1 MFGLHWQDK
10 EDRVT
15 KLTKIYMIVMAIL
28 IALTLVT
35 AVWHSQVVS
44 NAQVAVTQAGHATK
58 NNGGVA
64 ANYANATATEANNLR
79 FFLVLSGSLL
89 AAAGIWGLV
98 EYVFLPFINLS
109 RIGAITQVTYHEAL
123 YQPFTLIVF
132 VTCIAAIV
140 ITAFVPFN
148 TFGEDTKMYRDV
160 AMSFILMFILVI
172 MVFATAKVID
182 EEIENRTMLTLMSKP
197 VARWQV
203 IIGKYLGIACLI
215 FVTMAICTIVA
226 AACAWL
232 RYFSDQRIDLSVA
245 SYAGQQALFWANDMA
260 IIALIPAF
268 VLQFTELATL
278 AAISTAIATRYSLAL
293 NMTVI
298 VVLYI
303 GANLTR
309 FVPLLHLGA
318 PWQTMV
324 DGGSYFLPYLTNF
337 DINQALIYRS
347 ISMPGHYQGPDAPTL
362 SEIVS
367 YVSLATVY
375 GLMYIGAALSVAV
388 ALFRNRELT

>member
-1 MFGLHWQDK
+1 MT
-10 EDRVT
+10 R
-15 KLTKIYMIVMAIL
+15 LTKAYIIVMAIL
-28 IALTLVT
+28 IALTLVV
-35 AVWHSQVVS
+35 AVWHSHVVTS
-44 NAQVAVTQAGHATK
+44 AEVAVNYAGHAGK

-64 ANYANATATEANNLR
+64 SNYANMTATEANNLR
-79 FFLVLSGSLL
+79 FFLVLCGAMT

-98 EYVFLPFINLS
+98 EYIILPLINLS

-132 VTCIAAIV
+132 AMCLAAIV

-160 AMSFILMFILVI
+160 AMSFVLMFILII

-197 VARWQV
+197 IARWQV
-203 IIGKYLGIACLI
+203 IIGKYLGIACLM
-215 FVTMAICTIVA
+215 FVTMAICTIA
-226 AACAWL
+226 AGACAWL
-232 RYFSDQRIDLSVA
+232 RYFSDQRIDLAVA
-245 SYAGQQALFWANDMA
+245 SYAGQQALYWANDMA

-268 VLQFTELATL
+268 VLQFMELATL

-309 FVPLLHLGA
+309 FAPLLHLGA
-318 PWQTMV
+318 PWQTLV
-324 DGGSYFLPYLTNF
+324 NSGSYFLPYLTNF
-337 DINQALIYRS
+337 DINQALIYRP

-362 SEIVS
+362 GQVVG
-367 YVSLATVY
+367 YVSMASVY
-375 GLMYIGAALSVAV
+375 GLMYIGAALSIAV

>member
-1 MFGLHWQDK
+1 M
-10 EDRVT
+10 T
-15 KLTKIYMIVMAIL
+15 KLTKVYIVVMAIL
-28 IALTLVT
+28 LAMTLF
-35 AVWHSQVVS
+35 AYVWHSHDVTAAQSAAS
-44 NAQVAVTQAGHATK
+44 NAGQATK

-64 ANYANATATEANNLR
+64 ANYANVIANEANNLR
-79 FFLVLSGSLL
+79 FFLLLSGTLT
-89 AAAGIWGLV
+89 AATGIWGLV
-98 EYVFLPFINLS
+98 EYIILPLLNLS

-123 YQPFTLIVF
+123 YQPFTIIVF
-132 VTCIAAIV
+132 VMCIAAIV

-160 AMSFILMFILVI
+160 AMSFILMFILII

-203 IIGKYLGIACLI
+203 IIGKYLGIVCLM
-215 FVTMAICTIVA
+215 FVTMAICTIAA

-232 RYFSDQRIDLSVA
+232 RYFSDQRIDLSV
-245 SYAGQQALFWANDMA
+245 STYAGQQVLYWANDMS

-268 VLQFTELATL
+268 ILQFMELATL

-309 FVPLLHLGA
+309 FVVLLHLGA
-318 PWQTMV
+318 PWQQLV
-324 DGGSYFLPYLTNF
+324 EGGSYFLPYLTNF
-337 DINQALIYRS
+337 DINQALIYRP

-362 SEIVS
+362 GQVTG
-367 YVSLATVY
+367 YVSMTSAY
-375 GLMYIGAALSVAV
+375 ALMYIGAALSVAV

>member
-1 MFGLHWQDK
+1 MT
-10 EDRVT
+10 R
-15 KLTKIYMIVMAIL
+15 LTKAYIIVMAIL
-28 IALTLVT
+28 IALTLVV
-35 AVWHSQVVS
+35 AVWHSHVVTS
-44 NAQVAVTQAGHATK
+44 AEVAVNYAGHAGK

-64 ANYANATATEANNLR
+64 SNYANMTATEANNLR
-79 FFLVLSGSLL
+79 FFLVLCGSMT

-98 EYVFLPFINLS
+98 EYIILPLINLS

-132 VTCIAAIV
+132 AMCLAAIV

-160 AMSFILMFILVI
+160 AMSFVLMFILII

-197 VARWQV
+197 IARWQV
-203 IIGKYLGIACLI
+203 IIGKYLGIACLM
-215 FVTMAICTIVA
+215 FVTMAICTIA
-226 AACAWL
+226 AGACAWL

-245 SYAGQQALFWANDMA
+245 SYAGQQALYWANDMA

-268 VLQFTELATL
+268 VLQFMELATL

-309 FVPLLHLGA
+309 FAPLLHLGA
-318 PWQTMV
+318 PWQTLV
-324 DGGSYFLPYLTNF
+324 NSGSYFLPYLTNF
-337 DINQALIYRS
+337 DINQALIYRP
-347 ISMPGHYQGPDAPTL
+347 ISMPEHYQGPDAPTL
-362 SEIVS
+362 GQVVG
-367 YVSLATVY
+367 YVSMASVY
-375 GLMYIGAALSVAV
+375 GLMYIGAALSIAV

>member
-1 MFGLHWQDK
+1 M
-10 EDRVT
+10 T
-15 KLTKIYMIVMAIL
+15 TLTKVYIIVMAVL
-28 IALTLVT
+28 LALTFMF
-35 AVWHSQVVS
+35 AVWHSDVVTA
-44 NAQVAVTQAGHATK
+44 AQAAVTHAGQAGKH
-58 NNGGVA
+58 NGGVA
-64 ANYANATATEANNLR
+64 SKFANVTATEANNLR
-79 FFLVLSGSLL
+79 FFLVLFGSLT
-89 AAAGIWGLV
+89 AAGGIWGLV
-98 EYVFLPFINLS
+98 EYVFLPLINLS
-109 RIGAITQVTYHEAL
+109 RLGAITQVTYHEAL

-132 VTCIAAIV
+132 AMCVAAIV

-160 AMSFILMFILVI
+160 AMSFVLMFILII

-203 IIGKYLGIACLI
+203 ILGKYLGIVFLM
-215 FVTMAICTIVA
+215 FVTMAICTIAA

-245 SYAGQQALFWANDMA
+245 TYAGQQALFWANDMA
-260 IIALIPAF
+260 IIALLPAF
-268 VLQFTELATL
+268 VLQFMELATL

-309 FVPLLHLGA
+309 FVPLLHLGP
-318 PWQTMV
+318 PWQMLV

-347 ISMPGHYQGPDAPTL
+347 ISMPGHYQGPEAPTL
-362 SEIVS
+362 GQIWS
-367 YVSLATVY
+367 YVSLASLY
-375 GLMYIGAALSVAV
+375 GVMYIGAALSIAV

>member
-1 MFGLHWQDK
+1 M
-10 EDRVT
+10 T
-15 KLTKIYMIVMAIL
+15 KLDKTYMIVMAIL
-28 IALTLVT
+28 VAMTLGF
-35 AVWHSQVVS
+35 AVWHSNVVS
-44 NAQVAVTQAGHATK
+44 EAQVGANYASRATK
-58 NNGGVA
+58 NNAGA
-64 ANYANATATEANNLR
+64 AENYANVMATEANNLR
-79 FFLVLSGSLL
+79 FFLLLSGSLA
-89 AAAGIWGLV
+89 AAAGVWGFV
-98 EYVFLPFINLS
+98 EYVVLPLINLS

-132 VTCIAAIV
+132 VMCVIAIV

-148 TFGEDTKMYRDV
+148 TFGEDTKMFRDV
-160 AMSFILMFILVI
+160 AMSFVLMFILVI

-203 IIGKYLGIACLI
+203 IIGKYLGIACLM
-215 FVTMAICTIVA
+215 FVTMAICTIAA

-232 RYFSDQRIDLSVA
+232 RYFSDQRVDLSVA
-245 SYAGQQALFWANDMA
+245 GYAGQQALYWANDAA

-268 VLQFTELATL
+268 ILQFMELATL

-318 PWQTMV
+318 PWQTLV
-324 DGGSYFLPYLTNF
+324 DGASYLLPYLTNF

-347 ISMPGHYQGPDAPTL
+347 ISMPGHYMGPDAPTIGQVW
-362 SEIVS
+362 E
-367 YVSLATVY
+367 YVSLATIY
-375 GLMYIGAALSVAV
+375 GMMYIGAALSAAV

>member
-1 MFGLHWQDK
+1 MT
-10 EDRVT
+10 R
-15 KLTKIYMIVMAIL
+15 LTKAYIIVMAIL
-28 IALTLVT
+28 IALTLVV
-35 AVWHSQVVS
+35 AVWHSHVVTS
-44 NAQVAVTQAGHATK
+44 AEVAVNYAGHAGK

-64 ANYANATATEANNLR
+64 ATYANMTATEANNLR
-79 FFLVLSGSLL
+79 FFLVVCGSLT
-89 AAAGIWGLV
+89 AAVGIWGLI
-98 EYVFLPFINLS
+98 EYLILPLINLS

-132 VTCIAAIV
+132 AMCIAAIV

-160 AMSFILMFILVI
+160 AMSFVLMFILII

-197 VARWQV
+197 IARWQV
-203 IIGKYLGIACLI
+203 IIGKYLGIACLM
-215 FVTMAICTIVA
+215 FVTMAICTIAA

-245 SYAGQQALFWANDMA
+245 SYAGQQALYWANDMA

-268 VLQFTELATL
+268 VLQFMELATL

-309 FVPLLHLGA
+309 FAPLLHLGA
-318 PWQTMV
+318 PWQTLV
-324 DGGSYFLPYLTNF
+324 NSGSYLLPYLTNF
-337 DINQALIYRS
+337 DINQALIYRP

-362 SEIVS
+362 GQVVG
-367 YVSLATVY
+367 YVSMASVY
-375 GLMYIGAALSVAV
+375 GLMYIGAALSIAV